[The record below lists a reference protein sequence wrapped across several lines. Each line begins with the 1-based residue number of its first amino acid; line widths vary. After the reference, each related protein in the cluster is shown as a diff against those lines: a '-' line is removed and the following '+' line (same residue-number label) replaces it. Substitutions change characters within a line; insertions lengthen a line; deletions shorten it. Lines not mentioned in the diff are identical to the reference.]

1 MTFLHS
7 VLASQFACSFR
18 EGKEDGCYV
27 DYCITISE
35 YWGGSNTIRPN
46 ILCKASVKTSF

>member
-7 VLASQFACSFR
+7 VLASQFASSFC
-18 EGKEDGCYV
+18 EGKEDGSYV

-35 YWGGSNTIRPN
+35 YGEHEHNKTKYFVQSIR
-46 ILCKASVKTSF
+46 

>member
-7 VLASQFACSFR
+7 VLASQFACSFC

-35 YWGGSNTIRPN
+35 YGEHNKTKYFVQGIR
-46 ILCKASVKTSF
+46 